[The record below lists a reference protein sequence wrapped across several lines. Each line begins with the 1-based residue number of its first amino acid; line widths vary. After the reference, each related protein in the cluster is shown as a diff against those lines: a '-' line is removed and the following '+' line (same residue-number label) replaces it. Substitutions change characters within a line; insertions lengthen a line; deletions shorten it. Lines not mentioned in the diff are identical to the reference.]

1 MKALSLL
8 SVWTLIEAANANSCN
23 ADNCLRAVIGSAF
36 PTRDGAADCSS
47 YFKATVTPAV
57 ISTITNTETVTTSTT
72 TDLAPSV
79 PTYGFNASS
88 CIGAKATTT
97 TLPSKTTTTST
108 ITKTK
113 TVSYDLPI
121 FTAYQWQDQE
131 CSQVLD
137 PSPILFELGQ
147 CVNIPYAL
155 GISFDSFSPGS
166 CETTAPECYIS
177 YNVAFGCPDGG
188 GSPPFPL
195 EGCADIANGIIG
207 YFAGELV
214 CPNCTP

>member
-57 ISTITNTETVTTSTT
+57 IRPSYASACSGTSRY
-72 TDLAPSV
+72 SS
-79 PTYGFNASS
+79 ASS